1 MPNTPVLVGKGVSVA
16 VAGAKATPV
25 DLKTTLKLF
34 KAVGEAVSITGE
46 DLLDAV
52 TALSGSGPAF
62 VYLFAECLIEGGV
75 RGGLPQ
81 NLATQLAHQTLAGAA
96 AMLTESGHSVR
107 ELRDMVTSPGGTT
120 MAGLGALDQKGFRE
134 AVITA
139 VETATRRAR
148 ELAAA

>member
-1 MPNTPVLVGKGVSVA
+1 M
-16 VAGAKATPV
+16 
-25 DLKTTLKLF
+25 
-34 KAVGEAVSITGE
+34 
-46 DLLDAV
+46 

-62 VYLFAECLIEGGV
+62 VYLFAESLSGGV

-81 NLATQLAHQTLAGAA
+81 NLATQLAYATIGGAA
-96 AMLTESGHSVR
+96 AMLGESGLSAR
-107 ELRDMVTSPGGTT
+107 ELREMVISPGGTT
-120 MAGLGALDQKGFRE
+120 LAGLGALEQHHFRE